1 MQSMSRKFILM
12 SILLSICACF
22 NLSASQQDASLS
34 LSGTVELILSVE
46 TTGTPTPGIAYV
58 DMSGPSGGYQ
68 PLFYVVERSNSP
80 SGYLIKM
87 TSDKNFR
94 LRQDN
99 PAITDE
105 LLYELEYNNQKN
117 DAGITSTGS
126 FAAGD
131 LVYTITNS
139 DGLTQPE
146 GLQKV
151 MKIRYGNPKHLA
163 SGTYTDTLRF
173 SIEIK

>member
-1 MQSMSRKFILM
+1 MRSMSNKVIIL
-12 SILLSICACF
+12 SILLAICSCVSII
-22 NLSASQQDASLS
+22 ASQQDASLS

-80 SGYLIKM
+80 SGYKIKM

-94 LRQDN
+94 LRQED
-99 PAITDE
+99 PAIADE

-117 DAGITSTGS
+117 DAGITYTGS

-139 DGLTQPE
+139 DGLTPPE

-163 SGTYTDTLRF
+163 SGTYTDVLRF